1 MRLSLILIIR
11 FEELFMLSLL
21 MKCLAGALAVLLIS
35 LASQSRYF
43 VLAGLVPLFPTF
55 ALIAHV
61 MVGTAQPAHA
71 LQMTALFG
79 LWAIVPY
86 AAYLLTVYGLSVRL
100 SLGATLIS
108 AALVWMIVAALTMMV
123 WFRIYPA
130 VR

>member
-1 MRLSLILIIR
+1 
-11 FEELFMLSLL
+11 MLPLL

-55 ALIAHV
+55 APITHV
-61 MVGTAQPAHA
+61 IGGTAQPAHA

-79 LWAIVPY
+79 LWSILPY
-86 AAYLLTVYGLSVRL
+86 AAYLLTVYVLSVRVPL
-100 SLGATLIS
+100 AVTLAT
-108 AALVWMIVAALTMMV
+108 AALVWIIVAALTMMV
-123 WFRIYPA
+123 WLRVYPT